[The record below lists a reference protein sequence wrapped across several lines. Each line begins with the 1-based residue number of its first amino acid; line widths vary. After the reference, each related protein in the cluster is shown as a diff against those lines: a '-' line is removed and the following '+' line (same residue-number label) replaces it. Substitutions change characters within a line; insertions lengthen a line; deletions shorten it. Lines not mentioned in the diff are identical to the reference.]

1 MHGLCSQV
9 IFALIAFASA
19 ASLYNGWYLRESYVQ
34 FMVFTG
40 VMAFLLALFYSIVSC
55 VEGLQRTFSGVLEVF
70 VNVLWVIFWL
80 AAAGSF
86 AAYSGCKPRQISTTH
101 FTKCDVFLASQ
112 AFAWLSW
119 FLWIGSLIISIV
131 EMRNGEGLT
140 GGGYWGCSA
149 RCSCCRHCHLCTCRC
164 VAQFAVQQ
172 FAHSVHRL

>member
-1 MHGLCSQV
+1 MASNRCLSVSKLGLRIVQV

-140 GGGYWGCSA
+140 GGAKRYPMGTPA
-149 RCSCCRHCHLCTCRC
+149 
-164 VAQFAVQQ
+164 
-172 FAHSVHRL
+172 